1 MKQSIQ
7 AASIVSV
14 ETVIA
19 VFQCRIIPTV
29 FTVSC
34 KHSGQGKIVRTWVL
48 NITKVIDHWVLN
60 NTTVIDTVVTPIV
73 KQQEGYL
80 Q

>member
-19 VFQCRIIPTV
+19 VFQCRIIPTGCYKHG
-29 FTVSC
+29 FTV
-34 KHSGQGKIVRTWVL
+34 GVV
-48 NITKVIDHWVLN
+48 N
-60 NTTVIDTVVTPIV
+60 TVVDDCSIIKDPC
-73 KQQEGYL
+73 L
-80 Q
+80 

>member
-19 VFQCRIIPTV
+19 VFYCRIIPTV
-29 FTVSC
+29 C
-34 KHSGQGKIVRTWVL
+34 YKHGSSIIPQSST
-48 NITKVIDHWVLN
+48 
-60 NTTVIDTVVTPIV
+60 TVVTTPRV
-73 KQQEGYL
+73 KQQECYL